1 MEAALD
7 ALRARFP
14 KLVVIGFE
22 ELWDARPDREP
33 QIELGLPDS
42 SVERVLE
49 RIRDLNPAY
58 KVEMLSQNACITF
71 TLKSLARSP

>member
-22 ELWDARPDREP
+22 ELWDV
-33 QIELGLPDS
+33 QIESRRSIWAYL
-42 SVERVLE
+42 
-49 RIRDLNPAY
+49 IPA
-58 KVEMLSQNACITF
+58 
-71 TLKSLARSP
+71 